1 MSFMT
6 ELFCHIQSS
15 YLGSDLLL
23 YPGWFVPK
31 AMARQ
36 QFISA
41 ENLMP
46 GYFGTERNLSS
57 IITLQSVK
65 SSF

>member
-6 ELFCHIQSS
+6 ELFCHIHSS
-15 YLGSDLLL
+15 HLGSDLLL
-23 YPGWFVPK
+23 LRPGRFVPK

-46 GYFGTERNLSS
+46 GYFGTE
-57 IITLQSVK
+57 
-65 SSF
+65 